1 MNTRNVYLGTLIA
14 TYVLLS
20 SIAIAAPVREGERIV
35 RDPQTGDY
43 TAYYLDDEADGVEM
57 IESPFIT
64 ATKIDPRVR
73 SAFMLIQNLNVRYV
87 YNISNGYA
95 AKQPISDISVFGL
108 PANVAISNSI
118 VASSNGNDDRIEFFE
133 TALSVPNKNWY
144 GSGARLSQEL
154 NIGWHYNN
162 ETFSTSLGIQPG
174 ETLSGFGTISTD
186 LPGILGAH
194 LIGNTKFH
202 QFDFSGEGPDPSKT
216 DIARQMQVIEQN
228 DFVSRNIAAPLIIVP
243 NPFDAAIVLDRIRT
257 HVATWTSKQL
267 VDSVFASQLDGYLG
281 AAANAFR
288 NNQPKAGRE
297 HIESLRKMLG
307 KEHRFLDHDDEDND
321 DTPEHKVATRLT
333 IDRLAA
339 RVLDFD
345 LRYVLKQMEKENK
358 HEHDH
363 DEGDRKK
370 ER

>member
-14 TYVLLS
+14 ICVLLS
-20 SIAIAAPVREGERIV
+20 SIAIAAPVRKGERIV
-35 RDPQTGDY
+35 RDPKTGDY

-73 SAFMLIQNLNVRYV
+73 SAFTLVQNLNVRYV
-87 YNISNGYA
+87 YNISNGNA
-95 AKQPISDISVFGL
+95 AKQPISDISFFGL

-118 VASSNGNDDRIEFFE
+118 VASSNGNADRIEFFE
-133 TALSVPNKNWY
+133 SALSVPNKNWY

-162 ETFSTSLGIQPG
+162 ETFNISLGIQPG
-174 ETLSGFGTISTD
+174 ETLSGFGIMSTD

-228 DFVSRNIAAPLIIVP
+228 DYISRNIAAPLVIVP
-243 NPFDAAIVLDRIRT
+243 NPYDAAIVLDRIRT
-257 HVATWTSKQL
+257 HVATWPAKQL
-267 VDSVFASQLDGYLG
+267 VDSVFASQLDRYLG
-281 AAANAFR
+281 AAAESFR
-288 NNQPKAGRE
+288 RNQSKAGKE
-297 HIESLRKMLG
+297 NIDTIRKMLER
-307 KEHRFLDHDDEDND
+307 EHKYLDHDDEDND
-321 DTPEHKVATRLT
+321 DTPEHKAATRLT

-345 LRYVLKQMEKENK
+345 LRYVLRRT
-358 HEHDH
+358 EH
-363 DEGDRKK
+363 EGDRRK
-370 ER
+370 EK